1 MLDFFFFLKTMLL
14 TLVVVLLLQ
23 IEIGGKTAETHVHDW
38 MVGSVAAGFIGN
50 AAHGGANF
58 LKDASFKMT
67 KKIKEHMGAKAKK
80 ESSEIKASHF
90 HWGWQKAKDAE
101 IDEAS
106 ENNSPLNTRD
116 RD

>member
-23 IEIGGKTAETHVHDW
+23 FEVGNKTVETHVHDW
-38 MVGSVAAGFIGN
+38 MVGSVATGFIGN

-58 LKDASFKMT
+58 LKDASFKVT

-80 ESSEIKASHF
+80 ETSETKASRF
-90 HWGWQKAKDAE
+90 QWGWQKANDAE
-101 IDEAS
+101 IENAP
-106 ENNSPLNTRD
+106 ENNSPISTRD
-116 RD
+116 QD